1 MRQYKR
7 AIAFVLILAA
17 VIAIIPKNDSERKVE
32 AAPSA
37 TQMPTVTTSPSP
49 TPAGTPVSTI
59 YPETGTIETAAPTM
73 VPTEAPTA
81 TVTPAAE
88 VTPVPTPVITPAPAT
103 EEIRG
108 VWIAFYEYKKAGL
121 KNKSEAV
128 FRKNADKLFK
138 KIKDNGCNA
147 VFFHVRAFDDAIWPS
162 ENFKFSSY
170 MGKKTPNYD
179 PLAILVESAHKYGL
193 KFHAWMN
200 PYRITQK
207 KIYDPAKKS
216 TTSRIMLAV
225 REVIDS
231 YPVDG
236 IHFDDYF
243 YPGSGH
249 KQYKKY
255 ASLSNKQ
262 KKANVNKMVQT
273 VYGNIKAQNPKLLFG
288 ISPAGNVEYCE
299 SLGADV
305 KTWMKGPG
313 YVDYIVPQIYW
324 SNSYRVG
331 KKTVRMFDNRFAKWK
346 RLNKGNIPMYIG
358 LALYRGGMKDA
369 SDRGWRKSKKIIA
382 SQISKIRRSEKAY
395 GYILFSYESLYKKAC
410 RYEVKNMLARIAR
423 IKVTK
428 VSTDGTT
435 RLKTT
440 VWPARLGQTVTWK
453 SSNPSIASITNKGSI
468 RVKQNGIVKFTVK
481 KAGKSVSLKIN
492 TEDL

>member
-1 MRQYKR
+1 MNKTTKK
-7 AIAFVLILAA
+7 LILFLLVFNFVFALLGMKVNDVKAEGLEVIKTHTGSDLTYRGSSEKVYKLSEYNYPTNQLRA
-17 VIAIIPKNDSERKVE
+17 VWVTVFAGDISRYTSETQFKQMMNNVLDDMDKMGMNAIV
-32 AAPSA
+32 
-37 TQMPTVTTSPSP
+37 
-49 TPAGTPVSTI
+49 
-59 YPETGTIETAAPTM
+59 
-73 VPTEAPTA
+73 
-81 TVTPAAE
+81 
-88 VTPVPTPVITPAPAT
+88 
-103 EEIRG
+103 
-108 VWIAFYEYKKAGL
+108 
-121 KNKSEAV
+121 
-128 FRKNADKLFK
+128 
-138 KIKDNGCNA
+138 
-147 VFFHVRAFDDAIWPS
+147 FHVRTHNNALYQSSLNPLASWWSGVDFDV
-162 ENFKFSSY
+162 F
-170 MGKKTPNYD
+170 D
-179 PLAILVESAHKYGL
+179 PLEWLIYECHQRGIE
-193 KFHAWMN
+193 FHAWLN
-200 PYRITQK
+200 PYRIGSTYGSKQEVADAYSAYPNNPASNENNVL
-207 KIYDPAKKS
+207 IGSPLQILDPG
-216 TTSRIMLAV
+216 IPEV
-225 REVIDS
+225 REFIIDTCLEIVEN
-231 YPVDG
+231 YDVDA

-273 VYGNIKAQNPKLLFG
+273 VYGNIKAQNPNLLFG

-313 YVDYIVPQIYW
+313 YVDYIAPQIYW

-428 VSTDGTT
+428 VNTDGTT

-453 SSNPSIASITNKGSI
+453 SSNPSIASITNKGRI

-481 KAGKSVSLKIN
+481 KAGKSVSVKIN

>member
-1 MRQYKR
+1 
-7 AIAFVLILAA
+7 
-17 VIAIIPKNDSERKVE
+17 
-32 AAPSA
+32 
-37 TQMPTVTTSPSP
+37 
-49 TPAGTPVSTI
+49 
-59 YPETGTIETAAPTM
+59 M

-81 TVTPAAE
+81 TVTPATE

-207 KIYDPAKKS
+207 KIYNPAKKS

-225 REVIDS
+225 REVIDN

-273 VYGNIKAQNPKLLFG
+273 VYGNIKAQNPNLLFG

-331 KKTVRMFDNRFAKWK
+331 KKMVRMFDNRFAKWK

-382 SQISKIRRSEKAY
+382 SQISKIRRSEKAN
-395 GYILFSYESLYKKAC
+395 GYILFSYESLYKKTC

-428 VSTDGTT
+428 VNTDGTI

-440 VWPARLGQTVTWK
+440 VWPARLRQTVTWK
-453 SSNPSIASITNKGSI
+453 SSNPSIASITNKGRI

-481 KAGKSVSLKIN
+481 KAGKSVSVKIN

>member
-32 AAPSA
+32 AAPAA

-207 KIYDPAKKS
+207 KIYNPAKKS

-358 LALYRGGMKDA
+358 LALYRGGMKDV

-440 VWPARLGQTVTWK
+440 VWPARLGQMVTWK